1 MKKRPEH
8 FYRFAEDST
17 VGKHLHDFFA
27 ECADAQEQA
36 RAWAERQGAKTYYES
51 PDGMAGGV
59 GFVEFENCLGKEGW
73 EHMTAPDGSQL
84 FYPAPDSALEKEMY
98 ALPVVSE
105 MKLIPVL
112 SFKSH
117 KTKDGKPV
125 PFTFGNETP
134 VLFLHHGF
142 WYAKVPYESEA
153 ECAEIITEHEFYK
166 RKMAATNER

>member
-84 FYPAPDSALEKEMY
+84 FYPAPESALEKEMY

>member
-17 VGKHLHDFFA
+17 VGKQLHDFFA

-36 RAWAERQGAKTYYES
+36 RVWAEKQGAKSYYES

-59 GFVEFENCLGKEGW
+59 GLVEFENCLSKEGW
-73 EHMTAPDGSQL
+73 ESMTTPDGSLL

-105 MKLIPVL
+105 MKLIPIL
-112 SFKSH
+112 SFKPR
-117 KTKDGKPV
+117 KTKDEKPV

-134 VLFLHHGF
+134 VLFLHYGY

-153 ECAEIITEHEFYK
+153 ECAESIMEREFYK